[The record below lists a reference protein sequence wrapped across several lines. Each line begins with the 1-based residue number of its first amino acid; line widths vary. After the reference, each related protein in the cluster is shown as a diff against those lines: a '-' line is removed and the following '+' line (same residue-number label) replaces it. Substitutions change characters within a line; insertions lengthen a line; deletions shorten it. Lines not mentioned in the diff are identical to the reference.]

1 MRILSA
7 VVLLSIFFSGC
18 YHSQDA
24 DLVVHNAI
32 IHSMDENNTTYQAMA
47 IRDGRIV
54 ELGPERQILNRYAT
68 TKHYDAGGQ
77 VVFPG
82 FIDGHCHFFGY
93 GLNKQKLD
101 LRGVPTSVTA
111 SFGVATHTG
120 AETAMELFERAFQ
133 AEQRAKQ
140 LGRDRVEFAPSP

>member
-1 MRILSA
+1 MRIISA
-7 VVLLSIFFSGC
+7 VLLLSVLFSGC
-18 YHSQDA
+18 YHSQEA

-54 ELGPERQILNRYAT
+54 ELGPERQILNRYAS

-101 LRGVPTSVTA
+101 LRGVTCNEAARPGRTVTHCVIPATSA
-111 SFGVATHTG
+111 AFR
-120 AETAMELFERAFQ
+120 RAGP
-133 AEQRAKQ
+133 ARRAW
-140 LGRDRVEFAPSP
+140 

>member
-18 YHSQDA
+18 YHSHDA

-54 ELGPERQILNRYAT
+54 ELGPERQILNRYAS

-93 GLNKQKLD
+93 GLNKTRVQ
-101 LRGVPTSVTA
+101 LRRSSGP
-111 SFGVATHTG
+111 
-120 AETAMELFERAFQ
+120 
-133 AEQRAKQ
+133 
-140 LGRDRVEFAPSP
+140 RVEPQDRHGRQVDRQSVALHVAVGPTDGSNRARRWTL